1 MIPGLEET
9 ARVQRGLWLLE
20 TLPWPEVGLTPH
32 VVVHRQDKLSVRHYD
47 PLGDAVRKTPVVVIP
62 SLINRAYIVDL
73 EDDRSL
79 VRGLT
84 EAGHPVYLVD
94 WGVPN
99 SEDAEEDVGYVLLE
113 LLHRAI
119 DRACRH
125 ARSRQCI
132 LLGYCQGGTLATMYA
147 ALRPKRIAALTT
159 LNAPVHFAEGGRFR
173 QMVDSE
179 HFDVDEVI
187 TDGLLPVEVMKMGFK
202 LLDPMGNWSKYLA
215 IETASHDER
224 KMQRVL
230 ARERWLADNVP
241 MPAAFAREFI
251 RNAYQEDR
259 LMDGSW
265 EIRGERVDLS
275 TIMVPLLVVACE
287 RDFITP
293 PAAAIPLAELVG
305 SKDVTTEVMP
315 TGHIGVIVG
324 GAGPK
329 LFYPLLDAWF
339 RRVTEL
345 SAEGESR

>member
-9 ARVQRGLWLLE
+9 ARVQRGMWLLE
-20 TLPWPEVGLTPH
+20 TLPWPEVGCTPH
-32 VVVHRQDKLSVRHYD
+32 VVIHRQDKLSVRHYD
-47 PLGDAVRKTPVVVIP
+47 PQGDAVRKMPVVVIP

-73 EDDRSL
+73 EADRSL
-79 VRGLT
+79 VGGLA

-94 WGVPN
+94 PGVPS

-125 ARSRQCI
+125 ARSQQCI
-132 LLGYCQGGTLATMYA
+132 LLGYCQGGTLATMYT
-147 ALRPKRIAALTT
+147 ALRPERVAALAT

-173 QMVDSE
+173 RMVDSE
-179 HFDVDEVI
+179 HFNVDEVI
-187 TDGLLPVEVMKMGFK
+187 ADGLLPVEVMKLGFK
-202 LLDPMGNWSKYLA
+202 LLDPVGNWSKYLA
-215 IETASHDER
+215 IEAISHDER

-241 MPAAFAREFI
+241 MPAAFAKEFI

-265 EIRGERVDLS
+265 EIRGEAVDLS
-275 TIMVPLLVVACE
+275 TIEVPLLVVACE

-293 PAAAIPLAELVG
+293 PAAATPLAELVG
-305 SKDVTTEVMP
+305 SKDVTTEVLP
-315 TGHIGVIVG
+315 TGHIGVVVG

-329 LFYPLLDAWF
+329 LFYPLLNTWF
-339 RRVTEL
+339 RRVTEG
-345 SAEGESR
+345 SAEGASR

>member
-1 MIPGLEET
+1 
-9 ARVQRGLWLLE
+9 
-20 TLPWPEVGLTPH
+20 
-32 VVVHRQDKLSVRHYD
+32 
-47 PLGDAVRKTPVVVIP
+47 
-62 SLINRAYIVDL
+62 
-73 EDDRSL
+73 
-79 VRGLT
+79 
-84 EAGHPVYLVD
+84 
-94 WGVPN
+94 
-99 SEDAEEDVGYVLLE
+99 
-113 LLHRAI
+113 
-119 DRACRH
+119 
-125 ARSRQCI
+125 
-132 LLGYCQGGTLATMYA
+132 MYA

-275 TIMVPLLVVACE
+275 TIMVPLLVVACA

-339 RRVTEL
+339 RRVTEG
-345 SAEGESR
+345 SAEGASR